1 MVMGNKIIKIE
12 DSLFVIGGY
21 ILDIL
26 LKNHSMQVDE
36 LYAEFISKYPKRI
49 DFETFIY
56 AVDFLFLIHKIKI
69 QSNDILEVVKWS
81 Y

>member
-1 MVMGNKIIKIE
+1 MVMGNKIVKIE

-26 LKNHSMQVDE
+26 LKNHSMQIDE
-36 LYAEFISKYPKRI
+36 LYVEFMGKYSKRI

-56 AVDFLFLIHKIKI
+56 AVDFLFLIQKIKI
-69 QSNDILEVVKWS
+69 QSNDILEIVKWS

>member
-26 LKNHSMQVDE
+26 LKNHSVQIDE
-36 LYAEFISKYPKRI
+36 LYAEFISQYPKKI

-56 AVDFLFLIHKIKI
+56 AVDFLFLIKKVKI
-69 QSNDILEVVKWS
+69 QVNDVLEVVK
-81 Y
+81 

>member
-12 DSLFVIGGY
+12 DSLFGIGGY

-26 LKNHSMQVDE
+26 LENHSMQVDE
-36 LYAEFISKYPKRI
+36 LYAEFISKYYKKI

-56 AVDFLFLIHKIKI
+56 AIDFLFLIKKIKI
-69 QSNDILEVVKWS
+69 QSNDILEIIK
-81 Y
+81 

>member
-1 MVMGNKIIKIE
+1 MVMGNKIVKIE

-26 LKNHSMQVDE
+26 LKNHSMQIDE
-36 LYAEFISKYPKRI
+36 LYVEFMGKYSKRI

-56 AVDFLFLIHKIKI
+56 AVDFLFLIQKIKI
-69 QSNDILEVVKWS
+69 QSNDILEIVK
-81 Y
+81 

>member
-1 MVMGNKIIKIE
+1 MVMGNKIVKIE

-26 LKNHSMQVDE
+26 LKNHSMQIDE
-36 LYAEFISKYPKRI
+36 LYVEFMGKYSKRI

-56 AVDFLFLIHKIKI
+56 AVDFLFLIQKIKI
-69 QSNDILEVVKWS
+69 QSNDILEVVK
-81 Y
+81 